1 MNTVQDEQVLLVVHK
16 HWASLVL
23 DALFV
28 AFPGALIACILLISR
43 AQLTEAEAAAHAIL
57 TLLVPIS
64 FLIIWIMLCI
74 VWTMYY
80 LDALVVTDRRIFYA
94 EQQSLVGRNIS
105 EWNIEGVRVGVRVSG
120 MFQSLFN
127 YGTLIVESPG
137 QEAGSIPGIP
147 DPERVSAVILK
158 QDDRFGELQDT
169 TRKQEEL
176 LKFLSHEVKGH
187 LTKSKAMF
195 AGIVEGDFGPV
206 SATLDTM
213 AHSALDDSQ
222 QGVDT
227 VMSILNDSN
236 AKKGELALHSEPFDL
251 SASARHMVEHFRTT
265 AAVKK
270 LSLVSS
276 IEDGCVI
283 LGDEQK
289 IEQHVIRNFLD
300 NALRYTPVGQ
310 IDVVVEKIDG
320 MARFSVS
327 DTGIGIASGDM
338 EKLFTQGGHG
348 EHSKDV
354 NPESTGYGLFVAKQ
368 IVEKNGG
375 RIWARSGG
383 PGTGSR
389 FFAEFPLA
397 EV

>member
-1 MNTVQDEQVLLVVHK
+1 MNAAQDEQVLLVVHK

-23 DALFV
+23 DAFLV
-28 AFPGALIACILLISR
+28 AFPGALIVIILLISR
-43 AQLTEAEAAAHAIL
+43 AQVSEADIAAHSVL
-57 TLLVPIS
+57 TLLVPVS
-64 FLIIWIMLCI
+64 FLIIWIVLCI

-80 LDALVVTDRRIFYA
+80 LDALIVTDRRIFYA
-94 EQQSLVGRNIS
+94 EQQSLVGRNIV

-120 MFQSLFN
+120 MFQSFFN

-137 QEAGSIPGIP
+137 QEAGAIPAIP

-176 LKFLSHEVKGH
+176 MKFLSHEVKGH

-236 AKKGELALHSEPFDL
+236 AEKGELAVRTEPFDL

-276 IEDGCVI
+276 IEDNCVI
-283 LGDEQK
+283 LGDEEK
-289 IEQHVIRNFLD
+289 IEQHVMRNFID
-300 NALRYTPVGQ
+300 NAIRYTPVGQ
-310 IDVVVEKIDG
+310 IDVVVEKADG

-327 DTGIGIASGDM
+327 DTGIGIAASDM

-348 EHSKDV
+348 EHSKEV

-397 EV
+397 

>member
-1 MNTVQDEQVLLVVHK
+1 MNTAQDEQVLLVVHK

-23 DALFV
+23 DALLV
-28 AFPGALIACILLISR
+28 AFPGALIVIILLISR
-43 AQLTEAEAAAHAIL
+43 SQLSEADVAAHAML

-64 FLIIWIMLCI
+64 FLIIWIVLCV

-105 EWNIEGVRVGVRVSG
+105 EWSIEGVRIGVRVSG
-120 MFQSLFN
+120 VFQSFFN
-127 YGTLIVESPG
+127 YGTLLVESPG
-137 QEAGSIPGIP
+137 QEIGSIPSIP
-147 DPERVSAVILK
+147 DPEYVSAVILK

-176 LKFLSHEVKGH
+176 MKFLSHEVKGH

-195 AGIVEGDFGPV
+195 ASIVEGDFGPV
-206 SATLDTM
+206 SSTLDTM

-227 VMSILNDSN
+227 VMSILNDSS
-236 AKKGELALHSEPFDL
+236 AEKGDLAMHAEAFDL

-276 IEDGCVI
+276 IEADCVI
-283 LGDEQK
+283 RGDEQK
-289 IEQHVIRNFLD
+289 IEQHVMRNFID
-300 NALRYTPVGQ
+300 NAIRYTPVGQ
-310 IDVVVEKIDG
+310 IDVIVEKSDG

-327 DTGIGIASGDM
+327 DTGIGIAANDM

-397 EV
+397 